1 MNADSITLMQ
11 VLDDILTAHMR
22 LTLQDA
28 NLKARELLNILL
40 QMIPQERVSAAI
52 INSIVV
58 ADITSSQ
65 FFEILRQD
73 WYSLEGRKETLVNN
87 PMYPSIKKLNL
98 EEDGIVSLPDNKLM
112 CVGCGGIATAV
123 PKYLTAMHLLALF
136 DPSCPSILRD
146 MAECEKSKGTIIND
160 EPDILEVEVLNKC
173 RKLQEN
179 GYHLY
184 NGDMVTIAERVKTFR
199 QLDKPNIGSLRRLA
213 EAGWFVVLTPR
224 GLITKRFCCGG
235 EFSEWSPGKCPWMEH
250 FCLFPTCP
258 YLHMMFGEQEIKS
271 ILAGHAERVKYSIW
285 PITILDAFQKI
296 MFPASMVNYERPQW
310 DLQ

>member
-1 MNADSITLMQ
+1 MNVDSITLMQ
-11 VLDDILTAHMR
+11 VPDDILTAHMR

-28 NLKARELLNILL
+28 TLKARELLNILL

-73 WYSLEGRKETLVNN
+73 WYSLEGRKETLVNS
-87 PMYPSIKKLNL
+87 PMYPSIEKLNL

-112 CVGCGGIATAV
+112 CVGCGGVATVV
-123 PKYLTAMHLLALF
+123 PKYLTATHLHALL

-160 EPDILEVEVLNKC
+160 EPDILEIAVLNKC
-173 RKLQEN
+173 SKLQEN

-199 QLDKPNIGSLRRLA
+199 QLEKPNIGSLRRLA

-224 GLITKRFCCGG
+224 GPITKCFCCGG
-235 EFSEWSPGKCPWMEH
+235 EFSGLQENVVSRKMSMDGAFLSFSYFPLSPHDVWQARNQIYICGTCGK
-250 FCLFPTCP
+250 
-258 YLHMMFGEQEIKS
+258 G
-271 ILAGHAERVKYSIW
+271 
-285 PITILDAFQKI
+285 
-296 MFPASMVNYERPQW
+296 
-310 DLQ
+310 